1 MCLCNT
7 EIVLVKLTLS
17 PIISIL
23 NNVNNMAVLL
33 EIYRTYTELTVI
45 MSEVFSIR
53 YIGSCV

>member
-7 EIVLVKLTLS
+7 ETVLVKLTLS

-33 EIYRTYTELTVI
+33 EIYGTYTELTVI